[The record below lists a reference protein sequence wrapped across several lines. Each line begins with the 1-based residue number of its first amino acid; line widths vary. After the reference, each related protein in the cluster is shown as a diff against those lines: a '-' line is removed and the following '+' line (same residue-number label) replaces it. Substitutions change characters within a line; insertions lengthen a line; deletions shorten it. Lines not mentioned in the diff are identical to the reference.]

1 MELPFYNR
9 KFSVEHNQDSVLFNT
24 KIGVKVG
31 LKDEF
36 GGRGESWLSIVSRGQ
51 GTNNNKKILKVD
63 GGIGGILFLLG
74 FNFHTVKGIIVKIV
88 VIC

>member
-63 GGIGGILFLLG
+63 GELGEFCSYLVLIFILSKALL
-74 FNFHTVKGIIVKIV
+74 
-88 VIC
+88 